1 MQIDESITKKVSDFI
16 YNYPDVAVV
25 LLNKHGYAI
34 DMDKASLSQINEL
47 IFTALFLNNDI
58 NLAQDIESHINN
70 EGYNNIIPLVVAGGV
85 SLVSSLIGSF
95 SAKKTAQRQLAVQK
109 QIALANLS
117 MEEKLKLEEIRTNA
131 ETDRTKILANSLQ
144 EYRIALQKE
153 GTARLKDTWLY
164 LTGIGISIGI
174 ITGILFLIPS
184 KSNAN

>member
-25 LLNKHGYAI
+25 LLNKHGYVIA
-34 DMDKASLSQINEL
+34 MDKASLSQINEL

-58 NLAQDIESHINN
+58 NLAQDIETQINN

-131 ETDRTKILANSLQ
+131 NVAQINILANSLK

-184 KSNAN
+184 KSHAN